1 MKILALDQAS
11 RTSGYAIFE
20 NNKLIDSGTFTL
32 TQEDVG
38 ERLVE
43 LREKIIR
50 FIEDNQI
57 ELVLFEDIQLQAGN
71 AGVTTYKVLAE
82 VFGVIQELLTEK
94 GIEYQIIHSQ
104 TWKSILNIKGRSRPE
119 QKKNAQMYVLNTFN
133 KKVSQDTADAICIG
147 SSYIKQNESAF

>member
-20 NNKLIDSGTFTL
+20 DNQLIDSGTFTL
-32 TQEDVG
+32 VQDDIG

-43 LREKIIR
+43 LRDTIIK
-50 FIEDNQI
+50 FIDNNQI

-82 VFGVIQELLTEK
+82 VFGVIQELLTER
-94 GIEYQIIHSQ
+94 GIEYQIVHSQ
-104 TWKSILNIKGRSRPE
+104 TWKSILNIKGHSRPE

>member
-20 NNKLIDSGTFTL
+20 DNQLIDSGTFTL
-32 TQEDVG
+32 IQDDVG

-43 LREKIIR
+43 LRDTIIK
-50 FIEDNQI
+50 FIDNNQI

-82 VFGVIQELLTEK
+82 VFGVIQELLTERC
-94 GIEYQIIHSQ
+94 IEYQIIHSQ
-104 TWKSILNIKGRSRPE
+104 TWKSVLNIKGRTRPE
-119 QKKNAQMYVLNTFN
+119 QKKNAQIYVLNTFN

-147 SSYIKQNESAF
+147 ASYIKQNESAF

>member
-20 NNKLIDSGTFTL
+20 DNQLIDSGTFTL
-32 TQEDVG
+32 VQDDVG

-43 LREKIIR
+43 LRDTIIK
-50 FIEDNQI
+50 FIDNNQI

-82 VFGVIQELLTEK
+82 VFGVIQELLTER

>member
-20 NNKLIDSGTFTL
+20 DNQLIDSGTFTL
-32 TQEDVG
+32 TQDDVG

-43 LREKIIR
+43 LRDTIIK
-50 FIEDNQI
+50 FIDNNQI

-82 VFGVIQELLTEK
+82 VFGVIQELLTER
-94 GIEYQIIHSQ
+94 GIEYQIVHSQ

>member
-1 MKILALDQAS
+1 MKLLALDQAS

-20 NNKLIDSGTFTL
+20 DNQLIDSGTFTL
-32 TQEDVG
+32 VQDDVG

-43 LREKIIR
+43 LRDTIIK
-50 FIEDNQI
+50 FIDNNQI

-82 VFGVIQELLTEK
+82 VFGVIQELLTER
-94 GIEYQIIHSQ
+94 GIEYQIVHSQ

>member
-20 NNKLIDSGTFTL
+20 DNQLIDSGTFTL
-32 TQEDVG
+32 VQDDVG

-43 LREKIIR
+43 LRDTIIK
-50 FIEDNQI
+50 FIDNNQI

-82 VFGVIQELLTEK
+82 VFGVIQELLTER
-94 GIEYQIIHSQ
+94 GIEYQIVHSQ